1 MDSRQQ
7 GPHLSGTGRLP
18 ITVFIG
24 KENPDAAAPEN
35 GVEGTGAADAS
46 AALGER
52 LWSYLSAARGA
63 FSGNTERAIRADVEI
78 FSDWCERH
86 GVPALPAQAATVG
99 AFIDAAAGKRAP
111 ATVRRY
117 VSSIATLHK
126 AVELDNP
133 SESVVAKLALQR
145 MHRKYGRRQAQVRGL
160 TWVLRQRLVAARG
173 DRPIDARNRALVAVA
188 YDTLLRR
195 SELVSLQVSDILME
209 LDGSASVLVR
219 RGKTDAEGAGAML
232 FLAPDSVRL
241 VEEWLRRS
249 GVAGGRLF
257 RSVRKNGSLGTQ
269 LDASQIPRIYKAM
282 ARRAGLPDEVVDGLS
297 GHSPRVGAAQDMI
310 ALGIEMPAILQAGR
324 WKSTVMVQRY
334 AERLLAS
341 RSGAAQLA
349 RLQDRK

>member
-1 MDSRQQ
+1 MNPRQQ
-7 GPHLSGTGRLP
+7 GPHLFGDGLLP
-18 ITVFIG
+18 ITLLIG
-24 KENPDAAAPEN
+24 NENTDAAAPEN
-35 GVEGTGAADAS
+35 GLDRRGAVDAS

-52 LWSYLSAARGA
+52 IWSYLSAARGA
-63 FSGNTERAIRADVEI
+63 FSGNTKRAIRADLEI
-78 FSDWCERH
+78 FSDWCEHH
-86 GVPALPAQAATVG
+86 GVAALPAQAATVS
-99 AFIDAAAGKRAP
+99 AFIDATAGDRAP

-126 AVELDNP
+126 AVGLDNP
-133 SESVVAKLALQR
+133 SENVLVKLALQR
-145 MHRKYGRRQAQVRGL
+145 MHRKYGRRQTQVRGL
-160 TWVLRQRLVAARG
+160 TWVLRQRLVEACA
-173 DRPIDARNRALVAVA
+173 DRLIDARNRALVAIA

-195 SELVSLQVSDILME
+195 SELVSLQVSDVLME
-209 LDGSASVLVR
+209 VDGSASVFVR
-219 RGKTDAEGAGAML
+219 RSKTDGEGAGAML
-232 FLAPDSVRL
+232 FLARDSVRL
-241 VEEWLRRS
+241 VQEWLRRS
-249 GVAGGRLF
+249 GVAEGRMF
-257 RSVRKNGSLGTQ
+257 RSVRKNGSLGAE

-334 AERLLAS
+334 GERLLAR